1 MQQTHKNT
9 TLTLGM
15 FDGVH
20 KGHAALLQRA
30 AEIAHTQN
38 ATPIAFTFTN
48 HPQELFNK
56 PLQRLTNTAE
66 RRELIEK
73 QGVHTDAIPFTNEIA
88 AFTPKTFTQFLQERY
103 PNLQSIVVGY
113 NYTFGARA
121 GGTAQMLQT
130 LLAPRIKVEILPP
143 VTHEGEPVSS
153 SRIREALARAD
164 IAAATAMLGRYY
176 NLSGTVQTGRQI
188 GRSMGFPTA
197 NLHPEPTRALPRDGV
212 YATLAVWGSEA
223 YPAITNVGHNPTVGG
238 QTRKVETH
246 ILEEIPDLYNRELTI
261 FFCAYLRPEQKFP
274 SKSALSAQLERD
286 ADNALR
292 ILEEP

>member
-1 MQQTHKNT
+1 MQITHKNT
-9 TLTLGM
+9 ILTLGM

-20 KGHAALLQRA
+20 RGHAALLQRA
-30 AEIAHTQN
+30 ADLARKEN

-66 RRELIEK
+66 RCELIEK
-73 QGVHTDAIPFTNEIA
+73 RGIQYDAIPFTNEIA
-88 AFTPKTFTQFLQERY
+88 ALSPQAFTELLQARY
-103 PNLQSIVVGY
+103 PNLHSIVVGY

-121 GGTAQMLQT
+121 GGTAPLLRN
-130 LLAPRIKVEILPP
+130 LLAPQINVEIVPP
-143 VTHEGEPVSS
+143 VTHEGEPISS

-164 IAAATAMLGRYY
+164 IEAATAMLGRYY
-176 NLSGTVQTGRQI
+176 NLSGTVRQGRQI

-197 NLHPEPTRALPRDGV
+197 NLHPEPNRALPRDGV

-246 ILEEIPDLYNRELTI
+246 ILEEIPELYDRELTI

-274 SKSALSAQLERD
+274 GKSALSTQLERD
-286 ADNALR
+286 ADAALR
-292 ILEEP
+292 VLGEL